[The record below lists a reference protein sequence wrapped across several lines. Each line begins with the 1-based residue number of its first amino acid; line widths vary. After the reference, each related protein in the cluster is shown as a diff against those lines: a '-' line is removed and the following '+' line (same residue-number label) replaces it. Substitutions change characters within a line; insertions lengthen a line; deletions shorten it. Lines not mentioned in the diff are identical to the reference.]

1 MVDENEIAI
10 LGFFF
15 PPKKPRFDIGKK
27 NKKIVYDFGHSLPF
41 LFFFFF
47 IGLILVNWI

>member
-15 PPKKPRFDIGKK
+15 PLKNLVLILGK
-27 NKKIVYDFGHSLPF
+27 KKIVYDFGHSLPF
-41 LFFFFF
+41 LFFFF
-47 IGLILVNWI
+47 LLD